1 MEVRDL
7 LELIKG
13 RRSIR
18 RYEPRPVPR
27 ALVRELLEAA
37 SFAPSPHNRQPWRF
51 AVLTELAAKARL
63 ADAMGAR
70 LRRDRLRDGDPQEA
84 IEADVARSRARI
96 CGAPVA
102 ILAALSMA
110 DMDLYADAARS
121 AAERDMALQATAAA
135 VQNLLLLAHARGL
148 GASWMCAPLFCPEIV
163 RAALSLPQDWEPQA
177 HVTLGFPAGPG
188 RERARR
194 PLADSALWYDSEPG
208 LAESG
213 D

>member
-1 MEVRDL
+1 MEGRDL

-27 ALVRELLEAA
+27 ALVRELLDAA

-70 LRRDRLRDGDPQEA
+70 LRADRSRDGDPAEA

-102 ILAALSMA
+102 ILAALTMA
-110 DMDLYADAARS
+110 DMDPYEDPART
-121 AAERDMALQATAAA
+121 AAEHLMAVQATAAA
-135 VQNLLLLAHARGL
+135 IQNLLLAAHARGL
-148 GASWMCAPLFCPEIV
+148 GASWMCAPLFCPEV
-163 RAALSLPQDWEPQA
+163 VGAALRLPEDWQPQA
-177 HVTLGFPAGPG
+177 LITLGYPAGPG
-188 RERARR
+188 RERPRR
-194 PLADSALWYDSEPG
+194 PLRESVLWLDMP
-208 LAESG
+208 SG
-213 D
+213 EA